1 MIVAENLTRRFGDR
15 IAVENLS
22 LEIAEGEVFGFLGPN
37 GAGKTTTVRM
47 LAGLLAP
54 TSGRATVAGVDVVA
68 QPQRVRTLV
77 GILPE
82 HPGLYEKLSAWHN
95 LKFYADL
102 YELPNPHAQIE
113 KYLSLLGLWERRH
126 DPVGTFS
133 KGMKQKLAIARAL
146 LHEPKVLFLDEP
158 TSGLDPEAAKT
169 VRDFIAQL
177 ASEKRTIFLC
187 THNLYEAEQ
196 LCTRIGLIKQ
206 RLIKIGSPASLKRE
220 LYGRQIVIDL
230 REPAVLPEDLQLSF
244 VRSVQQD
251 GRRLLVELDD
261 PEQHNPA
268 LIRKLVELGAQI
280 QFVREHSRT
289 LEEVYLDLIAEERTM
304 KRTWVVMRKEWREAF
319 RGGKT
324 IWIGTIAIPLIL
336 LGASLFQLF
345 SVSDLRA
352 VSPEELP
359 QVVGVLLLIPLLYF
373 MMFPLVIPHQI
384 AIYAIMSEKEQKSL
398 EPLLATPLR
407 TSELFLAKML
417 ASVLP
422 ALLITWAAFALFLAI
437 IQALLPAN
445 VLEIAW
451 QQFGSLWLMA
461 LGLFAPLAATFM
473 TLASMAIATRVSDLR
488 TAQLFSSF
496 AMLPVLLSLFFLVFR
511 QMLGR
516 PALLG
521 GLCVALLVLDVG
533 LLWVNVKLF
542 HREEIL
548 TRWR

>member
-1 MIVAENLTRRFGDR
+1 
-15 IAVENLS
+15 
-22 LEIAEGEVFGFLGPN
+22 
-37 GAGKTTTVRM
+37 
-47 LAGLLAP
+47 
-54 TSGRATVAGVDVVA
+54 
-68 QPQRVRTLV
+68 
-77 GILPE
+77 
-82 HPGLYEKLSAWHN
+82 
-95 LKFYADL
+95 
-102 YELPNPHAQIE
+102 
-113 KYLSLLGLWERRH
+113 
-126 DPVGTFS
+126 
-133 KGMKQKLAIARAL
+133 
-146 LHEPKVLFLDEP
+146 
-158 TSGLDPEAAKT
+158 
-169 VRDFIAQL
+169 
-177 ASEKRTIFLC
+177 
-187 THNLYEAEQ
+187 
-196 LCTRIGLIKQ
+196 
-206 RLIKIGSPASLKRE
+206 
-220 LYGRQIVIDL
+220 
-230 REPAVLPEDLQLSF
+230 
-244 VRSVQQD
+244 
-251 GRRLLVELDD
+251 
-261 PEQHNPA
+261 
-268 LIRKLVELGAQI
+268 
-280 QFVREHSRT
+280 
-289 LEEVYLDLIAEERTM
+289 M

-496 AMLPVLLSLFFLVFR
+496 RDVARLALALLLSLSPDAGETR
-511 QMLGR
+511 ALGR
-516 PALLG
+516 ALRGPPCARCGLALG
-521 GLCVALLVLDVG
+521 QCQALPSGGDPDPLALEYVSCYPLVRARSLSAP
-533 LLWVNVKLF
+533 
-542 HREEIL
+542 
-548 TRWR
+548 

>member
-1 MIVAENLTRRFGDR
+1 
-15 IAVENLS
+15 
-22 LEIAEGEVFGFLGPN
+22 
-37 GAGKTTTVRM
+37 
-47 LAGLLAP
+47 
-54 TSGRATVAGVDVVA
+54 
-68 QPQRVRTLV
+68 
-77 GILPE
+77 
-82 HPGLYEKLSAWHN
+82 
-95 LKFYADL
+95 
-102 YELPNPHAQIE
+102 
-113 KYLSLLGLWERRH
+113 
-126 DPVGTFS
+126 
-133 KGMKQKLAIARAL
+133 
-146 LHEPKVLFLDEP
+146 
-158 TSGLDPEAAKT
+158 
-169 VRDFIAQL
+169 
-177 ASEKRTIFLC
+177 LC

-206 RLIKIGSPASLKRE
+206 RLIKIGSPTSLKRE

-268 LIRKLVELGAQI
+268 LIKKLVELGAQI
-280 QFVREHSRT
+280 QFVREQSRT

-422 ALLITWAAFALFLAI
+422 ALLITWAAFALFLAV